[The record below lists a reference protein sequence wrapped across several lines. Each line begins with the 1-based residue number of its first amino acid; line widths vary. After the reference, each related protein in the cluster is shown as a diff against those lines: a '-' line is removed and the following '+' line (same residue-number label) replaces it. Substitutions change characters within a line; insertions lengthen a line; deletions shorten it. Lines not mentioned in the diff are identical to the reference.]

1 MAIAP
6 LALAVTLPL
15 VRPLG
20 FGARLGLA
28 TSVLIAVVCITQSWI
43 LARRHLA
50 DVRRYLTDRGQ
61 TISESLAR
69 EAGSSVLAGNVD
81 ALHQLAEQ
89 ARSRA
94 GVTYTRFI
102 DGHGLLLASTG
113 DVPAVQLPPPH
124 ASGHAVGPLEVSS
137 DVWEF
142 QTPILG
148 GGTVAIG
155 ISLEPLQALR
165 LQRFRTATLISSLF
179 TIAAVLGA
187 LLLARAITQPLKTL
201 ANAADTIARGDLT
214 TRVAVGGADEIGAL
228 ARSFNAMVESVARGR
243 TTLEEKVEEL
253 QTANRLKSE
262 FLATVSHE
270 LRTPLNVIIG
280 YAEMLADSPVSE
292 EQAEM
297 LRAIRRYSELQ
308 LDLVT
313 NVLDFSRLSSGR
325 ISFHV
330 ERFALAP
337 VLTEVLALY
346 AGRIESGRVRLVAS
360 VDPRVP
366 KLETDRIK
374 LQEIV
379 RNLVDNGVKF
389 TEEGIVSVSA
399 RPVAEPGRVTIEVTD
414 TGTGIASEDLASIFD
429 AFHQLG
435 ESSTRRTGGVGLGL
449 SIVKQLAEALGGSV
463 SVTSR
468 PGEGSSFRVDIPC
481 RLPGLKTEPTPVAIA
496 ALDEVTR
503 NIATLPR
510 RARAGR
516 ATAITG
522 RARSGK

>member
-1 MAIAP
+1 M
-6 LALAVTLPL
+6 
-15 VRPLG
+15 
-20 FGARLGLA
+20 
-28 TSVLIAVVCITQSWI
+28 
-43 LARRHLA
+43 
-50 DVRRYLTDRGQ
+50 
-61 TISESLAR
+61 
-69 EAGSSVLAGNVD
+69 
-81 ALHQLAEQ
+81 
-89 ARSRA
+89 
-94 GVTYTRFI
+94 
-102 DGHGLLLASTG
+102 
-113 DVPAVQLPPPH
+113 
-124 ASGHAVGPLEVSS
+124 
-137 DVWEF
+137 
-142 QTPILG
+142 
-148 GGTVAIG
+148 
-155 ISLEPLQALR
+155 
-165 LQRFRTATLISSLF
+165 
-179 TIAAVLGA
+179 
-187 LLLARAITQPLKTL
+187 
-201 ANAADTIARGDLT
+201 
-214 TRVAVGGADEIGAL
+214 GGADEIGAL

-389 TEEGIVSVSA
+389 TEEGIVSMSA
-399 RPVAEPGRVTIEVTD
+399 RPGAEPGRVTIEVTD

-503 NIATLPR
+503 NVATLPR
-510 RARAGR
+510 RARPGR